1 MTLQKAGFQVK
12 VYEARK
18 DVGCRFH
25 GDFQGIENWSQEE
38 DILETLDKM
47 GIAINF
53 RCGPFYGGRIYGPTG
68 EKLDLES
75 KTPLFYL
82 VRRGQVSDSRLI
94 KVLKRKPS
102 KPGLKSYLNIE
113 KKQSKDGPS
122 LPPGQ
127 KGQMPLQK
135 A

>member
-1 MTLQKAGFQVK
+1 MGKKEMEIVGAGPSGLVAAMTLQKAGFQVK

-53 RCGPFYGGRIYGPTG
+53 RCGPFYGGRI
-68 EKLDLES
+68 
-75 KTPLFYL
+75 
-82 VRRGQVSDSRLI
+82 
-94 KVLKRKPS
+94 
-102 KPGLKSYLNIE
+102 
-113 KKQSKDGPS
+113 
-122 LPPGQ
+122 
-127 KGQMPLQK
+127 
-135 A
+135 